1 MGVDE
6 RHARQLPGSGARQE
20 AVHWVCEINDVLIV
34 KSVALESPQG
44 TDTILEEAPGHGGAR
59 YWIDGFVK
67 VVEDGGRENGTQG
80 AGVFEF
86 PETVNIE
93 ILPPGEL
100 VETIGIGRPRMAGK
114 PAVPNG
120 KIGGECVID
129 GHCLAGVV
137 PHDLSC
143 NGITIQFGMTLY
155 ETIHLATVDG
165 VVHRFVPIGRTRS
178 EAGLVQLE

>member
-1 MGVDE
+1 NDPWDQGLPVGDVAGRFVAIAAGWKVDTMGVDE

-93 ILPPGEL
+93 IRPPGEL
-100 VETIGIGRPRMAGK
+100 VETIG
-114 PAVPNG
+114 
-120 KIGGECVID
+120 
-129 GHCLAGVV
+129 
-137 PHDLSC
+137 
-143 NGITIQFGMTLY
+143 
-155 ETIHLATVDG
+155 
-165 VVHRFVPIGRTRS
+165 
-178 EAGLVQLE
+178 